1 MRISNSLKN
10 NYIPISEKSV
20 SSSYVRALLSNC
32 ATLLVP
38 GACLAIEN
46 IKSDEYEVQ
55 FDTDYLGLGLVEVD
69 YKKSHRIIIQ
79 SIKSDSESAMHPE
92 LRAGMI
98 VVAIAGQ
105 NVETATL
112 SQLASLIKSTKRPF
126 KAVFRDPGLFFSKL
140 DGSKNSIAD
149 ISTVVRPSTKLSPEE
164 DLQIQRIEVRILFL
178 KFASDIS

>member
-1 MRISNSLKN
+1 MCTSVLIELDSTVIDR
-10 NYIPISEKSV
+10 YEK
-20 SSSYVRALLSNC
+20 
-32 ATLLVP
+32 
-38 GACLAIEN
+38 
-46 IKSDEYEVQ
+46 IK
-55 FDTDYLGLGLVEVD
+55 
-69 YKKSHRIIIQ
+69 KHRQ
-79 SIKSDSESAMHPE
+79 QQYKSDSESAMHPE

-149 ISTVVRPSTKLSPEE
+149 ISTVVRPGTKLSPEE
-164 DLQIQRIEVRILFL
+164 DLQIQRIEVRILLVNLPAIYHDFM
-178 KFASDIS
+178 